1 MEFFAQGRDRALL
14 LCARRAVLAFKGHGG
29 VFEELLLPG
38 VELRGLDAV
47 QIADV
52 GDGLVLKEVKFQ
64 NRDLFFGRKSPP
76 RALGYGLASA
86 RITIL
91 FEKAITPISS
101 EAGHFAVPKLFSRH
115 QKVGIMR
122 KTTTLVVNA

>member
-1 MEFFAQGRDRALL
+1 MEFFAQGRDGALL
-14 LCARRAVLAFKGHGG
+14 LRARRAVLAFKGHGG

-76 RALGYGLASA
+76 RGLDMAWPPLELLSYSRRPLLPFRLKQDRMSYEFQKAHNGFSGRA
-86 RITIL
+86 RIIG
-91 FEKAITPISS
+91 F
-101 EAGHFAVPKLFSRH
+101 
-115 QKVGIMR
+115 
-122 KTTTLVVNA
+122 